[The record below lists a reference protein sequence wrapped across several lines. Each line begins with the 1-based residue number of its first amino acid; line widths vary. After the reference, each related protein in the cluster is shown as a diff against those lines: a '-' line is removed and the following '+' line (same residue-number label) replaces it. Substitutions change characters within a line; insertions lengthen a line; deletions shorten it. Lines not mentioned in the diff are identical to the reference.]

1 MSRLRTL
8 LLLAPVLAAF
18 AFAPAAAQ
26 ASPTQVLIMQDNAR
40 TLTPDAQVRRDTLNE
55 FQDLGADVVKLQ
67 LFWRDVAPS
76 SRPADPSSPAAY
88 DFSLMDDLVAG
99 IRSRGMR
106 PFVSIGG
113 RAPDYAT
120 ARHTRRID
128 GIYRPSPSE
137 FELFARAVGRRYSG
151 LVDIWSIWNEPG
163 LSSWL
168 QPQRDRRRRA
178 LSPSIYRNLYLAGHR
193 GLASSGHAKDLIL
206 IGELAPLGSRSAT
219 KVGPVEFI
227 REMACLD
234 RRYRP
239 YRGAARRARGCPAR
253 QPRIPTSG
261 LAYHPYTSRRGPRF
275 IPSSRDDA
283 PIGALRRVTRAMSKV
298 ARRGRLPR
306 RLPLW
311 ITEFGFQTNPPD
323 RFQIPIRRVP
333 GYMDYSEYLA
343 FRHRAVVSYSHYSL
357 VDDPLRPAG
366 PDRYSTFQQGLRFS
380 NFSKKPGV
388 YRAFEMPLYVR
399 ARGSRLGVFGGL
411 RSAPNAGVVVK
422 VKRGRSYRTLATA
435 RTNLRGYFNLSR
447 RVRGASTA
455 TVRVTIGS
463 STRTKRASR

>member
-1 MSRLRTL
+1 
-8 LLLAPVLAAF
+8 
-18 AFAPAAAQ
+18 
-26 ASPTQVLIMQDNAR
+26 MQDNAR
-40 TLTPDAQVRRDTLNE
+40 TLGPDAQVRRETLDE
-55 FQDLGADVVKLQ
+55 FKALGTDVVKVQ

-76 SRPADPSSPAAY
+76 SRPADPSDPKAY
-88 DFSLMDDLVAG
+88 NLSVIDDLVAG

-106 PFVSIGG
+106 PFVSIGN

-120 ARHTRRID
+120 GRPTRRIN

-137 FELFARAVGRRYSG
+137 FELFARAVGRRYAG

-168 QPQRDRRRRA
+168 QPQRDRRGRA
-178 LSPSIYRNLYLAGHR
+178 LSPSIYRNLYLAGR
-193 GLASSGHAKDLIL
+193 QGLVDSGHAEDFIL
-206 IGELAPLGSRSAT
+206 IGELAPLGSRSRT

-239 YRGAARRARGCPAR
+239 YRGGARRARGCPAR
-253 QPRIPTSG
+253 LPRIPTSG
-261 LAYHPYTSRRGPRF
+261 FAYHPYTSRKGPHF
-275 IPSSRDDA
+275 IPSARDDA
-283 PIGALRRVTRAMSKV
+283 PIGALRRITRAMSNV

-333 GYMDYSEYLA
+333 GYMDFSEYLA

-357 VDDPLRPAG
+357 VDDPLRPPG

-380 NFSKKPGV
+380 DFSKKPGV

-399 ARGSRLGVFGGL
+399 SRGSRLGIFGGL
-411 RSAPNAGVVVK
+411 RTAPNSGVVVK

-435 RTNLRGYFNLSR
+435 RTNLRGYFSLTR
-447 RVRGASTA
+447 RVRRASTA

-463 STRTKRASR
+463 FTRTKRANR